1 MEIPQST
8 HWFRAALG
16 YCLQNSEFKN
26 KKALAQAAGVSP
38 SMISEIMTKKSYGP
52 KTQTKIAGAF
62 GYDLIDFISLGRRVL
77 DGESVNLFD
86 SSLIVEVQSDREKKR
101 FKESSEDF
109 RGIPLYES
117 GKLAAGD
124 NGLIFDPYEE
134 PVSALFMK
142 QQELTGRRNH
152 KLMGLKVGG
161 MSMTPIIPP
170 GSIVVIDMDDR
181 ELVKNKIYAVNYP
194 TDGENIAA
202 VKRVQKWKHG
212 FVLMSCNS
220 KYPPVLSELDWQ
232 DLCLGRAVW
241 MWRNLEDM

>member
-16 YCLQNSEFKN
+16 YCLENSEFKN

-52 KTQTKIAGAF
+52 KTQAKIAGAF
-62 GYDLIDFISLGRRVL
+62 GYDLIDFMSLGRRVL
-77 DGESVNLFD
+77 DGESGNMFD
-86 SSLIVEVQSDREKKR
+86 RPTIVEVRADRKKKR
-101 FKESSEDF
+101 VAASDDLRS
-109 RGIPLYES
+109 IPLYES
-117 GKLAAGD
+117 GKLAAGE

-134 PVSALFMK
+134 PISALFMK

-152 KLMGLKVGG
+152 RLMGLKVGG
-161 MSMTPIIPP
+161 MSMIPVIPP
-170 GSIVVIDMDDR
+170 GSIVVIDLDDR

-212 FVLMSCNS
+212 FVLMSSNS
-220 KYPPVLSELDWQ
+220 KYPPVLSELDWRE
-232 DLCLGRAVW
+232 LCLGRAVW